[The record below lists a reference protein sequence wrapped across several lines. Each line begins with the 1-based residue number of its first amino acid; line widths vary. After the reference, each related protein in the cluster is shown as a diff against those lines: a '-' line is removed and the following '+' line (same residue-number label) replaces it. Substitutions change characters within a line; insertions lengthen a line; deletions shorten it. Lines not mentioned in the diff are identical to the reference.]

1 MTSKN
6 TMRKALQRGLS
17 LVELMIAM
25 VIGLIVMIV
34 VYQMFVVSEGT
45 RRTSVAGNDAQ
56 MSAAI
61 AIGALQDTIRNGGY
75 GLTSFDSVY
84 GVAPIGC
91 NVLGYHAGTGAFIN
105 FALTPVTIGQGADN
119 NAAGIGKDADS
130 ITVVYS
136 DLAYPTVPV
145 NLLAGMTNTTA
156 DLLVTNRFSINPG
169 DVLIVADSPLRLNP
183 PLAAGSIACALTE
196 ATATPT
202 NPPGPT
208 ILATVRHTLG
218 TYVDNT
224 GQNRLVRFN
233 GPGGIGASAGNPAG
247 LLFRTTA
254 SVYNLGPNPSVVT
267 FRVQNNQLMRSDLL
281 SNATQALVDGV
292 VSLQAQYG
300 VGLDTRDA
308 NGLPGTDGFAD
319 VFNPSGGQGAWQT
332 APPPAG
338 QEGLVIA
345 VRLAVLTR
353 GNLMEAK
360 DKGTGLCNA
369 TAAASPE
376 LVWAGGSFDVTGTV
390 DWDCYRYKKFEA
402 VVPLRNIIWMPS

>member
-6 TMRKALQRGLS
+6 MMRKALQRGLS

-45 RRTSVAGNDAQ
+45 RRTSIAGNDAQ

-75 GLTSFDSVY
+75 GLTSFDTVY

-105 FALTPVTIGQGADN
+105 FALTPVTVGQGADN

-130 ITVVYS
+130 ITVVFS

-169 DVLIVADSPLRLNP
+169 DVLVVADQSSRVPGG
-183 PLAAGSIACALTE
+183 AAPVACALTE

-208 ILATVRHTLG
+208 TLATVRHALG

-247 LLFRTTA
+247 LLFKTTA
-254 SVYNLGPNPSVVT
+254 SVYNLGPNPSIVT
-267 FRVQNNQLMRSDLL
+267 FSVQNNQLMRRDLL
-281 SNATQALVDGV
+281 ANTNMALVDGV

-300 VGLDTRDA
+300 VGLDTVDA

-319 VFNPSGGQGAWQT
+319 VFNPGAGQGAWQT
-332 APPPAG
+332 AAPGNP
-338 QEGLVIA
+338 GLVIA

>member
-1 MTSKN
+1 
-6 TMRKALQRGLS
+6 
-17 LVELMIAM
+17 
-25 VIGLIVMIV
+25 
-34 VYQMFVVSEGT
+34 
-45 RRTSVAGNDAQ
+45 
-56 MSAAI
+56 
-61 AIGALQDTIRNGGY
+61 
-75 GLTSFDSVY
+75 
-84 GVAPIGC
+84 
-91 NVLGYHAGTGAFIN
+91 
-105 FALTPVTIGQGADN
+105 
-119 NAAGIGKDADS
+119 
-130 ITVVYS
+130 
-136 DLAYPTVPV
+136 V

-169 DVLIVADSPLRLNP
+169 DVLVVADSPTRLNP
-183 PLAAGSIACALTE
+183 PLAAGPIACALTE
-196 ATATPT
+196 ATGTPT

-208 ILATVRHTLG
+208 TLATVRHALG

-233 GPGGIGASAGNPAG
+233 GPGGIGASSGNPAG
-247 LLFRTTA
+247 LLFKTTA

-267 FRVQNNQLMRSDLL
+267 FSVQNNQLMRSNLL
-281 SNATQALVDGV
+281 ANTTMALVDGV

-300 VGLDTRDA
+300 VGLDTVDA

-319 VFNPSGGQGAWQT
+319 VFNPGAGQGAWQT
-332 APPPAG
+332 AAPGNP
-338 QEGLVIA
+338 GLVIA

>member
-6 TMRKALQRGLS
+6 MMRKALQRGLS

-105 FALTPVTIGQGADN
+105 FALTPVTVGQGADN

-145 NLLAGMTNTTA
+145 NLLAGMTSTTA

-169 DVLIVADSPLRLNP
+169 DVLVVADSPARLNP
-183 PLAAGSIACALTE
+183 PQAGVAIACALTE

-233 GPGGIGASAGNPAG
+233 GPGGIGASSGNPAG

-281 SNATQALVDGV
+281 ANTTMALVDGV

-300 VGLDTRDA
+300 VGLDTLDA

-319 VFNPSGGQGAWQT
+319 VFNPGAGQGAWQT
-332 APPPAG
+332 AAPGNP
-338 QEGLVIA
+338 GLVIA

-390 DWDCYRYKKFEA
+390 DWNCYRYKKFEA

>member
-6 TMRKALQRGLS
+6 RMRKGLQLGLS

-75 GLTSFDSVY
+75 GLTGFDAVY

-91 NVLGYHAGTGAFIN
+91 DVKGYHAGIGGFIN
-105 FALTPVTIGQGADN
+105 FRLNPVTIAQGADN
-119 NAAGIGKDADS
+119 VVATGIGKDSDS

-169 DVLIVADSPLRLNP
+169 DVLVLADLKSRLNP
-183 PLAAGSIACALTE
+183 AQAGGGLACALTE
-196 ATATPT
+196 ATAAPT

-208 ILATVRHTLG
+208 TLATVRHTLG
-218 TYVDNT
+218 TYVDIN

-233 GPGGIGASAGNPAG
+233 GPSGIGASAADPAG
-247 LLFRTTA
+247 LLFKTTA

-267 FRVQNNQLMRSDLL
+267 FSVQNNQLMRSDLL
-281 SNATQALVDGV
+281 ANTTQALVDGV
-292 VSLQAQYG
+292 VALQAQYG
-300 VGLDTRDA
+300 VGLDTLDG

-319 VFNPSGGQGAWQT
+319 VFNPSAGQGAWQVA
-332 APPPAG
+332 APANP
-338 QEGLVIA
+338 GLVIA

-353 GNLMEAK
+353 SNLIEAK

-376 LVWAGGSFDVTGTV
+376 LVWAGGSFDVTATA
-390 DWDCYRYKKFEA
+390 DWYCYRYKKFEA
-402 VVPLRNIIWMPS
+402 IVPLRNIIWMPS